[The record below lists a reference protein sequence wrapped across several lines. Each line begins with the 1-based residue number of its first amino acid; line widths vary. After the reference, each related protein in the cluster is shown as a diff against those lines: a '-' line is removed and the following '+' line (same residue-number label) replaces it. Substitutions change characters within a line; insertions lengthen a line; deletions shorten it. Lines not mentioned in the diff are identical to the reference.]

1 MNIAPE
7 AAGHRFDPGIL
18 REYDIR
24 GVYGETLG
32 AADAWAL
39 GRSFATMV
47 RHSLASDGPVSAA
60 ARPKVAVGYDGRLS
74 SPELEEALVAGLIA
88 SGIDVLRIGLGPSP
102 MLYFAEASLEEVIGG
117 IQVTGSHNPPDHNGF
132 KIVLRGA
139 PVFGARLAEL
149 GRIALRGEWFEGAGR
164 AETREILDAY
174 VARLL
179 AGLADV
185 PKAAMARLRI
195 GWDAG
200 NGAAGPVLDRL
211 VEKLPGVHHVLYSTV
226 DGHFPNHHPDPTVE
240 ANLADLRSLVAAKNL
255 DFGVAFDG
263 DADRIG
269 VVDSLG
275 RVIWGDQLLA
285 LFAKDVLRRHP
296 DSTVIGDVKMS
307 QTTFDAI
314 AGLGGRPVLSASGHS
329 LIKSRM
335 KETGALLGGE
345 MSGHL
350 FFADDY
356 FGFDDGI
363 YAAVRL
369 MAATARLGETVTVM
383 RSAMPE
389 TCATPELRFAVA
401 PERKFAAIGEVR
413 SRLEAAGAQMLVL
426 DGVRVNTEDGWWL
439 LRASN
444 TQDMLTARAESN
456 TEPGLERLVAEI
468 DAQLALSGLSRAN

>member
-1 MNIAPE
+1 MTSRPE
-7 AAGHRFDPGIL
+7 ASAGHRFDPGIL

-24 GVYGETLG
+24 GVFGETLDV
-32 AADAWAL
+32 ADAWAL

-47 RHSLASDGPVSAA
+47 YQLPGVVDAASP
-60 ARPKVAVGYDGRLS
+60 PKVAIGYDGRIS
-74 SPELEEALVAGLIA
+74 SPQLEAALVEGLAA

-102 MLYFAEASLEEVIGG
+102 MLYFAEASLEEVVGG
-117 IQVTGSHNPPDHNGF
+117 IQVTGSHNPPNHNGF

-139 PVFGARLAEL
+139 PVFGTRLAEL
-149 GRIALRGEWFEGAGR
+149 GRIAARGDWVEGIGR
-164 AETREILDAY
+164 TETREILDAY

-179 AGLADV
+179 AGLRGIPEQAL
-185 PKAAMARLRI
+185 AQLRI

-200 NGAAGPVLDRL
+200 NGAAGPVLERL
-211 VEKLPGVHHVLYSTV
+211 VEKLPGVQHLLYSTV
-226 DGHFPNHHPDPTVE
+226 DGHFPNHHPDPTIE
-240 ANLADLRSLVAAKNL
+240 ANLADLQALVAAKNL

-269 VVDSLG
+269 VVDALG

-285 LFAKDVLRRHP
+285 LFARDVLQTHP
-296 DSTVIGDVKMS
+296 GATVIGDVKMS
-307 QTTFDAI
+307 QTTFAAI
-314 AGLGGRPVLSASGHS
+314 TALGGVPMMAASGHS

-369 MAATARLGETVTVM
+369 MAATVRLGQTVTAM
-383 RSAMPE
+383 RGAMPE

-401 PERKFAAIGEVR
+401 PERKFAAIEEVK
-413 SRLEAAGAQMLVL
+413 SRLEKTGAQVVSL
-426 DGVRVNTEDGWWL
+426 DGVRVSTADGWWL

-444 TQDMLTARAESN
+444 TQDMLTARAES
-456 TEPGLERLVAEI
+456 ESPDGLGRLVAEI
-468 DAQLALSGLSRAN
+468 DAQLALSGLSRAGR